1 MRSWIWRLQVWLL
14 FLWNCLVC
22 DETLHFLKSWPK
34 QDAFTENQHTQPTHL
49 AADRKPI
56 RPLGPSHFSS
66 QNIIKSTSQGCFNGR
81 PSSKQTWHW
90 NMVYQQKWSFLS
102 QEEKVHRCC
111 SANKKCFL
119 HVFTLLYLSNYFVEC
134 FQGVTHILSAD
145 ISPCLWGFLQHLSQ
159 FQSASGARNHI
170 FVTQIPLYLTVFIYI
185 YTIYI
190 HCIYIYTLYIYIYCL
205 EPHVC

>member
-1 MRSWIWRLQVWLL
+1 MA
-14 FLWNCLVC
+14 C
-22 DETLHFLKSWPK
+22 
-34 QDAFTENQHTQPTHL
+34 
-49 AADRKPI
+49 
-56 RPLGPSHFSS
+56 
-66 QNIIKSTSQGCFNGR
+66 
-81 PSSKQTWHW
+81 
-90 NMVYQQKWSFLS
+90 QQKWSFLS

-190 HCIYIYTLYIYIYCL
+190 YTLYIYIYTVYIYILLGTPRLLVKLSPYSCWL
-205 EPHVC
+205 KIQVFHVMHFCWHLSPSDFCWCTNPSYRYIHHKNHG